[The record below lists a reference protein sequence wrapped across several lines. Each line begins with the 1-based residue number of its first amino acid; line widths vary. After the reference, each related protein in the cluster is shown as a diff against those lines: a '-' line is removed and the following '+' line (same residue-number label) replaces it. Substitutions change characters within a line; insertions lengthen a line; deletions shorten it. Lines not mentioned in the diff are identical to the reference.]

1 MGQMKKYKSTLD
13 YLTQEN
19 TSLKKEVDAS
29 KVSVKK
35 QLEVGKLHQEN
46 EQLRR
51 FIDSIPQD
59 IMLDIKIQ
67 QRQQPQKG
75 RGELD

>member
-35 QLEVGKLHQEN
+35 QLEVGKLKQEN
-46 EQLRR
+46 DRLQN
-51 FIDSIPQD
+51 FINNIPQD
-59 IMLDIKIQ
+59 IMRDIKIQ

-75 RGELD
+75 RSERD